1 MTENKPVLYGYFRS
15 SATWRVRIAL
25 ELKGVDYE
33 QRFINLLKK
42 EQVII
47 RRVKKRL
54 LIVHSYLKNIRK

>member
-47 RRVKKRL
+47 RHVKKRL
-54 LIVHSYLKNIRK
+54 LIVHSFLKNIRK